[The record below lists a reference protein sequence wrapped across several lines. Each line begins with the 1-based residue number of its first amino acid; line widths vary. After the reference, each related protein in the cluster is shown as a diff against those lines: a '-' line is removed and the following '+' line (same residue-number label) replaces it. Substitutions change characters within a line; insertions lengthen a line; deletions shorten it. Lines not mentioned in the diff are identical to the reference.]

1 MSKAKKPRVTIHFG
15 FTGNVKVMTTK
26 TQYGIWTQVYVCLH
40 VHIYICMCMSSP
52 IRVPLLLPLMMN
64 GDSFTPVT
72 VTYCPGF
79 LNIAPLLR
87 NQSTM
92 KKCQGCV
99 GNVLEEMGTFFKP

>member
-1 MSKAKKPRVTIHFG
+1 MEPSICMFACAYIH
-15 FTGNVKVMTTK
+15 MH
-26 TQYGIWTQVYVCLH
+26 VYVFTYTC
-40 VHIYICMCMSSP
+40 SP
-52 IRVPLLLPLMMN
+52 ALAPDMN
-64 GDSFTPVT
+64 GNSFTPVT

-99 GNVLEEMGTFFKP
+99 GNVLEEMGTFF